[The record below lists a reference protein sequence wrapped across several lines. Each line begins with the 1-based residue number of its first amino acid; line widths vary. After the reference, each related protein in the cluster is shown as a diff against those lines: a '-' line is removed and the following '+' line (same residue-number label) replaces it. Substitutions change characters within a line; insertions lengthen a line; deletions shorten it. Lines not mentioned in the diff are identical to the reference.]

1 MTIMVKRSQLP
12 KEIYF
17 DEKAGSNGVHCL
29 DYKNESSIKYI
40 RDDVFDQQLSAERE
54 RYDELKSK
62 YDALVM
68 DNMTLEH
75 NAAEAEKHLPDL
87 INQFVDQER
96 ERGMKLVE
104 ALENELKDPEPGCYV
119 VSLSVDVIR
128 KILLAY
134 QSPETTGEQEN
145 TNPSS

>member
-1 MTIMVKRSQLP
+1 MVKRSQLP

-96 ERGMKLVE
+96 ERAAKLVG
-104 ALENELKDPEPGCYV
+104 ALK
-119 VSLSVDVIR
+119 ST
-128 KILLAY
+128 ILIFNKLGYPKTAEFVKQTIAEY
-134 QSPETTGEQEN
+134 DTQTKS
-145 TNPSS
+145 

>member
-1 MTIMVKRSQLP
+1 MVKRSQLP

-54 RYDELKSK
+54 RYDQLKAK

-68 DNMTLEH
+68 DNATLEY
-75 NAAEAEKHLPDL
+75 NAAEAEKHLPDV
-87 INQFVDQER
+87 IKQFVDQER
-96 ERGMKLVE
+96 ERAAKLVG
-104 ALENELKDPEPGCYV
+104 ALK
-119 VSLSVDVIR
+119 ST
-128 KILLAY
+128 ILIFNKLGYPKTAEFVKQTIAEY
-134 QSPETTGEQEN
+134 DTQTKS
-145 TNPSS
+145 

>member
-1 MTIMVKRSQLP
+1 MVKRSQLP

-104 ALENELKDPEPGCYV
+104 ALK
-119 VSLSVDVIR
+119 ST
-128 KILLAY
+128 ILIFNKLGYPKTAEFVKQTIAEY
-134 QSPETTGEQEN
+134 DTQTKS
-145 TNPSS
+145 

>member
-54 RYDELKSK
+54 R
-62 YDALVM
+62 A
-68 DNMTLEH
+68 
-75 NAAEAEKHLPDL
+75 
-87 INQFVDQER
+87 
-96 ERGMKLVE
+96 GKLVE
-104 ALENELKDPEPGCYV
+104 ALKELAWHLDTLKAYHLVESIKQTLNEYDTATKE
-119 VSLSVDVIR
+119 S
-128 KILLAY
+128 
-134 QSPETTGEQEN
+134 
-145 TNPSS
+145 